1 MEIIEILKVIIFG
14 IVEGVTEWLPISS
27 TGHLILLDEFIRL
40 KAGDNFLQAE
50 KFKEMFDVVIQLGA
64 IMAVL
69 MLNWQKLWPFFF
81 SKNTEDKPQKV
92 KGIIKEDSL
101 ELWKKVLVA
110 SLPAAIIGLLLDDW
124 LDLHFYNAITV
135 SIMLIVYGIFFIIIE
150 NRNKFRKGRVE
161 GLSQITYQ
169 DALYIGMFQMLALI
183 PGTSRS
189 GATILG
195 ALMIGLSRG
204 VAAEFSFY
212 LAIPVM
218 FGASLLKIVKFLREG
233 VGFTGEM
240 GVFLGVGMITA
251 FIISVFAVK
260 FLLNYVKKRDFKV
273 FGWYR
278 IFLGILVLIIKGSR

>member
-1 MEIIEILKVIIFG
+1 MDIIEVLKVIIFG

-40 KAGDNFLQAE
+40 KVGDNFLQAE

-69 MLNWQKLWPFFF
+69 MLNWQRLWPFFF
-81 SKNTEDKPQKV
+81 SKNTDEKPQKV

-124 LDLHFYNAITV
+124 LDLHFYNTITV
-135 SIMLIVYGIFFIIIE
+135 SITLIVYGIFFIMIE
-150 NRNKFRKGRVE
+150 NRNKSQKERVR

-195 ALMIGLSRG
+195 ALLIGLSRG

-218 FGASLLKIVKFLREG
+218 FGASLLKIVKYLQEG

-260 FLLNYVKKRDFKV
+260 FLLNYVKKRDFKI

>member
-1 MEIIEILKVIIFG
+1 MDIIEILKVIIFG

-27 TGHLILLDEFIRL
+27 TGHLILLDEFISL
-40 KAGDNFLQAE
+40 KVGDNFLQAE

-69 MLNWQKLWPFFF
+69 ILNWQKLWPFFF
-81 SKNTEDKPQKV
+81 SKNKEEKPQKV

-124 LDLHFYNAITV
+124 LDLHFYNTLTV
-135 SIMLIVYGIFFIIIE
+135 SITLIVYGIFFIMIE
-150 NRNKFRKGRVE
+150 NRNKYQKGKVE

-169 DALYIGMFQMLALI
+169 EALYIGMFQMLALI

-195 ALMIGLSRG
+195 ALLIGLSRG

-218 FGASLLKIVKFLREG
+218 FGASLLKIVKFLQEG
-233 VGFTGEM
+233 VGFTTEM

-260 FLLNYVKKRDFKV
+260 FLLNYVKKRDFKI